1 MLILFEEGKYVMLLL
16 AGGLVILATVYLLV
30 KQYETRMVLF
40 GAGMVMA
47 IIAGEPMGAFKS
59 YSKAMQEYK
68 LFEPIITVMGF
79 SVVMKI
85 TECDKHLIHFLSK
98 GLEKAGPFLI
108 PGATMATFFVNSSL
122 TSAAGASA
130 AAGAIIIPLL
140 LSAGV
145 HPAVAGAAVFA
156 GTYGSMLNPGYS
168 MNVIIADVAKA
179 DGMAIVANHFFPVVT
194 AGLIGAF
201 SLLAVAYLK
210 KEHKGYES
218 DLSKELHSNKEFK
231 INYLK
236 AFMPVFPLVLLLAIN
251 SNMIPGVKK
260 IDVSHTMIIG
270 VILTLL
276 VTRQNPGKISSE
288 FFRGFGDAF
297 GHIFGIIACALIF
310 VHGMISLGLIKALTD
325 AMISNPQIAK
335 LSSAYG
341 PFLLAVMSGS
351 GDAAATAFNKA
362 VTINAAQFGIAPM
375 DMGSVAAL
383 AGGIGRSMSPI
394 AGACIIC
401 AGFAGT
407 SPVEVAKR
415 NIPGM
420 ILACTVSMIM
430 MLYMK

>member
-1 MLILFEEGKYVMLLL
+1 MLLI
-16 AGGLVILATVYLLV
+16 AGGVVILATIYLLV

-59 YSKAMQEYK
+59 FSNAMHEYK

-79 SVVMKI
+79 SVVMKV
-85 TECDKHLIHFLSK
+85 TECDKHLIHLLAK
-98 GLEKAGPFLI
+98 GLQKAGPLLI
-108 PGATMATFFVNSSL
+108 PGAAMATFAVNTSL
-122 TSAAGASA
+122 TSAAGVSA

-168 MNVIIADVAKA
+168 MNVIIADVSKA
-179 DGMAIVANHFFPVVT
+179 DPMAIVGNHFFPVLV
-194 AGLIGAF
+194 AGLISAF
-201 SLLAVAYLK
+201 TLLAVAYLK
-210 KEHKGYES
+210 KEHTGYES
-218 DLSKELHSNKEFK
+218 ELSRELHSDKAFH

-236 AFMPVFPLVLLLAIN
+236 AFMPLFPLVLLLTIN
-251 SNMIPGVKK
+251 AKLIPGVKS

-270 VILTLL
+270 VMLTLL
-276 VTRQNPGKISSE
+276 VTRQNPGKISKE
-288 FFRGFGDAF
+288 FFHGFGDAF
-297 GHIFGIIACALIF
+297 GHIFGIIACALVF
-310 VHGMISLGLIKALTD
+310 VSGMSSLGLIRALTD
-325 AMISNPQIAK
+325 AMIANPQIAK

-362 VTINAAQFGIAPM
+362 VTINAAQFGITPM
-375 DMGSVAAL
+375 DMGSTAAL
-383 AGGIGRSMSPI
+383 AGGIGRAMSPI

-401 AGFAGT
+401 AGFSGT
-407 SPVEVAKR
+407 SPIEVAKR

-420 ILACTVSMIM
+420 ILAVTVSMIM
-430 MLYMK
+430 MLYLK

>member
-1 MLILFEEGKYVMLLL
+1 MLLI
-16 AGGLVILATVYLLV
+16 AGGLVIVVAAYLLV
-30 KQYETRMVLF
+30 KQYESRLVLF
-40 GAGMVMA
+40 GAGLVMA
-47 IIAGEPMGAFKS
+47 TIAGDPMGAFKA

-79 SVVMKI
+79 SVVMKV
-85 TECDKHLIHFLSK
+85 TECDKHLIHFLAK
-98 GLEKAGPFLI
+98 GLQKAGPLLI
-108 PGATMATFFVNSSL
+108 PGATMATFVVNTSL
-122 TSAAGASA
+122 TSAAGVSA

-145 HPAVAGAAVFA
+145 HPAIAGAAVFA
-156 GTYGSMLNPGYS
+156 GSYGSMLNPGYS
-168 MNVIIADVAKA
+168 MNVIIVDVAKA
-179 DGMAIVANHFFPVVT
+179 DGMAVVANHFFPVVT

-201 SLLAVAYLK
+201 TLLVVAYIK
-210 KEHKGYES
+210 KEHKGYVSE
-218 DLSKELHSNKEFK
+218 LSQELHSGQEFAV
-231 INYLK
+231 NYLR
-236 AFMPVFPLVLLLAIN
+236 AFMPIFPLVLLLSIN
-251 SNMIPGVKK
+251 SKLIPGVKS
-260 IDVSHTMIIG
+260 IDVSHSMIIG
-270 VILTLL
+270 VIVTLL
-276 VTRQNPGKISSE
+276 VTRQNPGKISKE

-310 VHGMISLGLIKALTD
+310 VSGMNSLGLIKALTN
-325 AMISNPQIAK
+325 AMIANPEIAK

-341 PFLLAVMSGS
+341 PFLLAFMSGS

-362 VTINAAQFGIAPM
+362 VTVNAAQFGIAPM

-401 AGFAGT
+401 AGFAGS
-407 SPVEVAKR
+407 SPIEVAKR

-430 MLYMK
+430 MLYLK

>member
-1 MLILFEEGKYVMLLL
+1 MLLI

-40 GAGMVMA
+40 GSGLVMA
-47 IIAGEPMGAFKS
+47 IIAGEPMGAFKAF
-59 YSKAMQEYK
+59 SKAMQEYK

-79 SVVMKI
+79 SVVMKV
-85 TECDKHLIHFLSK
+85 TECDKHLIHLLAK
-98 GLEKAGPFLI
+98 GLQKAGPLLI
-108 PGATMATFFVNSSL
+108 PGATMATFAVNSSL
-122 TSAAGASA
+122 TSAAGVSA

-145 HPAVAGAAVFA
+145 HPAIAGAAVFA
-156 GTYGSMLNPGYS
+156 GSYGSMLNPGYS

-179 DGMAIVANHFFPVVT
+179 NGMTIVANHFFPVLT

-201 SLLAVAYLK
+201 SLLAVAYIK

-218 DLSKELHSNKEFK
+218 DITKELHSGREFK
-231 INYLK
+231 VNYSK
-236 AFMPVFPLVLLLAIN
+236 AFMPLFPLVLLLAIN
-251 SNMIPGVKK
+251 SKLVPSVKS

-270 VILTLL
+270 VMLTLL
-276 VTRQNPGKISSE
+276 VTRQNPGKISKE
-288 FFRGFGDAF
+288 FFHGFGDAF

-310 VHGMISLGLIKALTD
+310 VSGMSSLGLIKALTD

-407 SPVEVAKR
+407 SPIEVAKR

-420 ILACTVSMIM
+420 LLACTVSMVM
-430 MLYMK
+430 MLYLK